1 MRLYSVTFKQKV
13 IKLAEEKGKHYA
25 AKTYCVDQK
34 RVCEWCQQKDQL
46 NKLPKKRQRLE
57 GTRRPLKYADIDIK
71 LWNG

>member
-34 RVCEWCQQKDQL
+34 RVCEWCQQ
-46 NKLPKKRQRLE
+46 
-57 GTRRPLKYADIDIK
+57 
-71 LWNG
+71 